1 VQYECA
7 RNGLS
12 YNLQT
17 IIDHTPPTLA
27 LENVVN
33 GLARGPVDISDL
45 EEGCKIGITLNGG
58 KMSYRE
64 ELTLS
69 GDYKIILQDEAGNLT
84 DYEFSI
90 LVYFDLSSWI
100 FFAMV
105 MLAVVGTGV
114 YLYLER
120 KRMRVRY
127 QKKPTQTRKVG
138 EGMYLGIMPPTAES
152 SPGIFGYTDQTGT
165 GRAPDA
171 FQTDN
176 MRKEGVVEWMY

>member
-1 VQYECA
+1 
-7 RNGLS
+7 
-12 YNLQT
+12 
-17 IIDHTPPTLA
+17 
-27 LENVVN
+27 
-33 GLARGPVDISDL
+33 
-45 EEGCKIGITLNGG
+45 
-58 KMSYRE
+58 MSYRE

-120 KRMRVRY
+120 KRMRVR
-127 QKKPTQTRKVG
+127 
-138 EGMYLGIMPPTAES
+138 
-152 SPGIFGYTDQTGT
+152 
-165 GRAPDA
+165 
-171 FQTDN
+171 
-176 MRKEGVVEWMY
+176 

>member
-1 VQYECA
+1 VDLTVEDENGEQVAAKPQWDRGKVSMSQEGYYRVKYECA
-7 RNGLS
+7 RSGQS
-12 YNLQT
+12 YTLQT
-17 IIDHTPPTLA
+17 VIDHTPPKLA

-105 MLAVVGTGV
+105 MLTVIGTGV

-120 KRMRVRY
+120 KRMRVR
-127 QKKPTQTRKVG
+127 
-138 EGMYLGIMPPTAES
+138 
-152 SPGIFGYTDQTGT
+152 
-165 GRAPDA
+165 
-171 FQTDN
+171 
-176 MRKEGVVEWMY
+176 